1 MNMTTRLRTL
11 SSSPNHGTRRNNLA
25 SSRSPFGLLPR
36 FDGVNNNSGAQ
47 IESGNGRPDQAA
59 PLTLSTN
66 VLQPTE
72 PATPLVPALATLPTP
87 AVDNP
92 LDPRHTG
99 IHRTANRLSACLPA
113 WKNLTND
120 RWVLQTVMGYSIP
133 FTRTPYQWRIRRT
146 TTPRGRP
153 VRAMREAIQS
163 LLVKGAITVVEPHPQ
178 HFISTLFLVE
188 KGQGT
193 GEFRPI
199 INLKGLNRYL
209 PKETFK
215 MEGLH
220 TARSLLRNGDFM
232 MKLDLRDAY
241 FAVPIHQDSRKY
253 LRFLF
258 EGMTF
263 EFNCLPFGLSLA
275 PRVFT
280 RILRPVVAHLCSKG
294 VRVVIYLDDLLLMH
308 HQRDTLLEIFQ
319 DVLHLL
325 SSLGFL
331 VKLEKCSPVPT
342 RRLVFLGAVIDT
354 TLMSIALP
362 EEQILRLQSECRT
375 MLASQTTTLGALSSL
390 LGRMSHA
397 ARTGVW
403 IAPLHYRALQRQQA
417 SLFHRVGWRPNSP
430 LPLTSSALEDLT
442 WWLSPT
448 LHLHNRQD
456 ISPPTFDL
464 TVQTDASLRGWGATC
479 NGKTTGGRW
488 SVAEAS
494 LHINCLELKAAI
506 LALQSFLRPLS
517 QPPRHILLEM
527 DNTAAVAYVNRRG
540 GTHSH
545 SLSLLALD
553 LWSFLLTTGSWVTA
567 RHLPGVLNVEVDA
580 PDGRFPRH
588 HTTIR
593 CPTDRPLRIAPESSG
608 ASLCIAPPGPGSL
621 RSGCLPPELEP
632 VVLLHTPTSGA
643 AFPHST
649 ETTGRR
655 GYSAADS
662 PQLARTSLVCTYPV
676 DADGC
681 TLSAS
686 PGGEPI
692 VAAVRPDSCPPTL
705 AVPATDCMA
714 VIRQTFR
721 SAGYPSSVTD
731 VLLASWSAS
740 TKKRYT
746 GPWHAWCQWCAS
758 RDLCPVSAPVPDVLT
773 FLAEMTTGKRLEY
786 RTLAVYSSAISQGHL
801 PVDGSRLGRLPV
813 VVCFMKGLF
822 RLRPP
827 TPRLSS
833 TWDVQRLLTFLATLE
848 PLADLTLKLLSLK
861 LAALL
866 ALTSSARAHELVL
879 LDTAW
884 ASIKSD
890 SWEFTLGEHTKVSRP
905 GHPPRRIYLPA
916 FPDNP
921 AIYVVR
927 TLLDYQARTATFRK
941 SSRLLISFAKPY
953 GAISSRTL
961 SRWLRDCLRLANIEG
976 PFTGHSTRSASTSAT
991 ARMGL
996 PLKLILEAADWSSAK
1011 TFHQFYQRPTNR
1023 GDFARAVLTALP

>member
-1 MNMTTRLRTL
+1 
-11 SSSPNHGTRRNNLA
+11 
-25 SSRSPFGLLPR
+25 
-36 FDGVNNNSGAQ
+36 
-47 IESGNGRPDQAA
+47 
-59 PLTLSTN
+59 
-66 VLQPTE
+66 
-72 PATPLVPALATLPTP
+72 
-87 AVDNP
+87 
-92 LDPRHTG
+92 
-99 IHRTANRLSACLPA
+99 
-113 WKNLTND
+113 
-120 RWVLQTVMGYSIP
+120 
-133 FTRTPYQWRIRRT
+133 
-146 TTPRGRP
+146 
-153 VRAMREAIQS
+153 
-163 LLVKGAITVVEPHPQ
+163 
-178 HFISTLFLVE
+178 
-188 KGQGT
+188 
-193 GEFRPI
+193 
-199 INLKGLNRYL
+199 
-209 PKETFK
+209 

-280 RILRPVVAHLCSKG
+280 RILRPVVAHLRSKG
-294 VRVVIYLDDLLLMH
+294 VCVVIYLDDLLLMH

-354 TLMSIALP
+354 TLISIALP

-479 NGKTTGGRW
+479 NGKTTGGALECCRSIAPHQLP
-488 SVAEAS
+488 SVEGSNFGLTVFPEAAQPTPET
-494 LHINCLELKAAI
+494 H
-506 LALQSFLRPLS
+506 PLGNG
-517 QPPRHILLEM
+517 QHCRGRIREPPRGDTLPLTV
-527 DNTAAVAYVNRRG
+527 TASPGPLVVPAHDGVMGDSPSPARSSERRG
-540 GTHSH
+540 GCCV
-545 SLSLLALD
+545 A
-553 LWSFLLTTGSWVTA
+553 
-567 RHLPGVLNVEVDA
+567 GVQCPHRVDA

-608 ASLCIAPPGPGSL
+608 ASLCIAPLGPGSL

-643 AFPHST
+643 ASPHST

-676 DADGC
+676 DADRC

-714 VIRQTFR
+714 VIGQTFR

-746 GPWHAWCQWCAS
+746 GPWRAWCQWCAS

-786 RTLAVYSSAISQGHL
+786 RTLDVYSSAISQGHL

-813 VVCFMKGLF
+813 VVRFMKGLF

-848 PLADLTLKLLSLK
+848 PLADLTLKLLLLK

-921 AIYVVR
+921 AICVVR
-927 TLLDYQARTATFRK
+927 TLLDYQARTAMFRK

-953 GAISSRTL
+953 WAISSRTL

-976 PFTGHSTRSASTSAT
+976 PFTGHSTRSASTSAA

>member
-1 MNMTTRLRTL
+1 MGFTDCDGLFHTLYPNSISVEDSTDHHPSGTASPSNAGGYTVSTGEGGHHSGGTPSTAFHLYPLLGGKGSGHRGISPHHQSKGPEQVSSEGDIQNGRTSHSSLPAPKRRLHDEARPAGCVLRSPDTSGL
-11 SSSPNHGTRRNNLA
+11 PEISSFSLRGNDIRVQLPAVRPLVGPPRIHPDLA
-25 SSRSPFGLLPR
+25 SSGGPLVLQGSARSHLPRRPTADAPSARHTPGNFPGCTTPAIQPRISGEAGEVLTGPHASPRVPWGSDRHNPDVHRPPRGADNNTGSAIEPPGPHEPRSPHG
-36 FDGVNNNSGAQ
+36 GVDRTPA
-47 IESGNGRPDQAA
+47 
-59 PLTLSTN
+59 
-66 VLQPTE
+66 LQS
-72 PATPLVPALATLPTP
+72 PATPAGLPVPPSQMETEFSLAANVISTGGLNVVAVSDATLAQQAGHFTSHIRPHSPNRFLPSGMGRHLQWQDNGGALECCRSIAPHQLPRVEGSNFGLTVLPEAAQPTP
-87 AVDNP
+87 ETHP
-92 LDPRHTG
+92 LGNGQHCRG
-99 IHRTANRLSACLPA
+99 
-113 WKNLTND
+113 
-120 RWVLQTVMGYSIP
+120 
-133 FTRTPYQWRIRRT
+133 RIREP
-146 TTPRGRP
+146 PRG
-153 VRAMREAIQS
+153 
-163 LLVKGAITVVEPHPQ
+163 
-178 HFISTLFLVE
+178 
-188 KGQGT
+188 
-193 GEFRPI
+193 
-199 INLKGLNRYL
+199 
-209 PKETFK
+209 
-215 MEGLH
+215 
-220 TARSLLRNGDFM
+220 
-232 MKLDLRDAY
+232 
-241 FAVPIHQDSRKY
+241 
-253 LRFLF
+253 
-258 EGMTF
+258 
-263 EFNCLPFGLSLA
+263 
-275 PRVFT
+275 
-280 RILRPVVAHLCSKG
+280 
-294 VRVVIYLDDLLLMH
+294 
-308 HQRDTLLEIFQ
+308 DTLL
-319 DVLHLL
+319 
-325 SSLGFL
+325 
-331 VKLEKCSPVPT
+331 
-342 RRLVFLGAVIDT
+342 
-354 TLMSIALP
+354 
-362 EEQILRLQSECRT
+362 
-375 MLASQTTTLGALSSL
+375 
-390 LGRMSHA
+390 
-397 ARTGVW
+397 
-403 IAPLHYRALQRQQA
+403 
-417 SLFHRVGWRPNSP
+417 
-430 LPLTSSALEDLT
+430 
-442 WWLSPT
+442 
-448 LHLHNRQD
+448 
-456 ISPPTFDL
+456 L
-464 TVQTDASLRGWGATC
+464 TVTASPG
-479 NGKTTGGRW
+479 
-488 SVAEAS
+488 
-494 LHINCLELKAAI
+494 
-506 LALQSFLRPLS
+506 PLVV
-517 QPPRHILLEM
+517 PAHDGVM
-527 DNTAAVAYVNRRG
+527 DDSPSPARSSERRG
-540 GTHSH
+540 GCCV
-545 SLSLLALD
+545 A
-553 LWSFLLTTGSWVTA
+553 
-567 RHLPGVLNVEVDA
+567 GVQCPHRVDA

-593 CPTDRPLRIAPESSG
+593 CPTDRPLRIAPESSD
-608 ASLCIAPPGPGSL
+608 ASLCITPPGPGSL

-643 AFPHST
+643 ASPHST

-714 VIRQTFR
+714 VIGQTFR
-721 SAGYPSSVTD
+721 SAGYPSSVRD

-746 GPWHAWCQWCAS
+746 GPWRAWCQWCAS

-786 RTLAVYSSAISQGHL
+786 RTLAVYSSDISQGHL

-813 VVCFMKGLF
+813 VVRFMKGLF

-921 AIYVVR
+921 AICVVR

-961 SRWLRDCLRLANIEG
+961 SCWLRDCLRLANIEG

-1023 GDFARAVLTALP
+1023 GDLARAVLTALP